1 MEGIP
6 EFWPGNLG
14 EAGQSP
20 KRLSQF
26 VPHSGTCVFTLCSA
40 FPFDYYYSKHT
51 MSTSLVML
59 LCLWVCCQGVQRSWA
74 IRKALYLPWLKR
86 KQVIRQKRCRGIA
99 LVPSSTSVSLS
110 LRLIVLVSYFEL
122 SPTHPVK
129 LISLLSDCAF
139 VWMHVCVRMSS
150 LCSVLNRPKMC
161 HQTWRDFHND
171 SSLFGIVWSSCDDHC
186 SPGYFIVWGH
196 SNSWVRICI
205 FCHNIRCE
213 IDGKWEREREVE
225 RNEYVHRY
233 NLILYYL
240 SQWLVP
246 IIEKCPL

>member
-1 MEGIP
+1 MKGFP

-26 VPHSGTCVFTLCSA
+26 VPHSGTCVFTLCSTS
-40 FPFDYYYSKHT
+40 PLDYYYSQHT

-110 LRLIVLVSYFEL
+110 LRLIVLVVLFWTFTH
-122 SPTHPVK
+122 SPCKTHILVER
-129 LISLLSDCAF
+129 LHICMNART
-139 VWMHVCVRMSS
+139 VCVWMSS
-150 LCSVLNRPKMC
+150 LCSILNKPKMC

-171 SSLFGIVWSSCDDHC
+171 NSLFGIVWSSCDDHC
-186 SPGYFIVWGH
+186 SPGYFIVSGH
-196 SNSWVRICI
+196 SNSWVIICI

-213 IDGKWEREREVE
+213 IDGKWEREREEDCVGM
-225 RNEYVHRY
+225 NMY
-233 NLILYYL
+233 ID
-240 SQWLVP
+240 
-246 IIEKCPL
+246 IT